1 MTSACSCMCSVP
13 SWVNTS
19 CSREASPRRLSPLLC
34 VVAPGKRGRSSVR
47 TGEERTGLEGWGRGG
62 RLPYFETCVSEWA
75 RTESGALEMHASTVA
90 CIRCTSLGLTQRSI
104 KMGVRR
110 RVCLHMRL
118 ACACAQVRKRE
129 EGPAYTSLLC
139 GTSLQAS
146 TYSLGN
152 VGSRSR

>member
-1 MTSACSCMCSVP
+1 MAVYA
-13 SWVNTS
+13 
-19 CSREASPRRLSPLLC
+19 EIALAL
-34 VVAPGKRGRSSVR
+34 RSSS
-47 TGEERTGLEGWGRGG
+47 GEKGTFEFAGKERTWLEGWGRGG

-104 KMGVRR
+104 KMGVWR

-139 GTSLQAS
+139 GFAGIYLQPWE
-146 TYSLGN
+146 LGIEIE
-152 VGSRSR
+152 VMSGTVSEIS